1 MPDEKLIAGVALFE
15 GLTPKE
21 REPVFALCRARECS
35 AGETVLSEGN
45 YGEEIYILAKGK
57 VRIELTV
64 TDAADFV
71 TVEQIAEGQLFGE
84 LAIADRRNRSAIAQC
99 ETDCS
104 LIAIRCKDLLSL
116 LEAEHR
122 IGFVVMRNLSRI
134 LATRLRKTN
143 AKLISSV
150 IKG

>member
-1 MPDEKLIAGVALFE
+1 MVDEKVVAGTTLFE

-21 REPVFALCRARECS
+21 RGPILSLCRERECP
-35 AGETVLSEGN
+35 AGETVLFEGN
-45 YGEEIYILAKGK
+45 YGEEIFVVAEGK
-57 VRIELTV
+57 VRIELSV
-64 TDAADFV
+64 TEETGFV
-71 TVEQIAEGQLFGE
+71 TVEQVTAGQLFGE
-84 LAIADRRNRSAIAQC
+84 LALADRRNRSAIAQC

-104 LIAIRCKDLLSL
+104 LITIRCKDLLAL

-122 IGFVVMRNLSRI
+122 IGFVVMRNLARI

-150 IKG
+150 IKD

>member
-1 MPDEKLIAGVALFE
+1 
-15 GLTPKE
+15 KE
-21 REPVFALCRARECS
+21 RETILSLCRERDCP
-35 AGETVLSEGN
+35 AGEPILSEGN
-45 YGEEIYILAKGK
+45 YGEELYVLAKGK

-71 TVEQIAEGQLFGE
+71 TVEQITDGQLFGE
-84 LAIADRRNRSAIAQC
+84 LALADRRNRSAIAQC

-104 LIAIRCKDLLSL
+104 LITIRCKDLLGL
-116 LEAEHR
+116 LETEHR
-122 IGFVVMRNLSRI
+122 IGFVVRRNLARI
-134 LATRLRKTN
+134 LATRLRRTN

>member
-1 MPDEKLIAGVALFE
+1 MLDEKVIAGMALFE

-21 REPVFALCRARECS
+21 RE
-35 AGETVLSEGN
+35 TILSEGN
-45 YGEEIYILAKGK
+45 YGEELYVLAKGK

-64 TDAADFV
+64 TDADFV
-71 TVEQIAEGQLFGE
+71 TVEQITDGQLFGE
-84 LAIADRRNRSAIAQC
+84 LAFADRRNRSAIAQC

-104 LIAIRCKDLLSL
+104 LITIRCKDLLGL
-116 LEAEHR
+116 LETEHR
-122 IGFVVMRNLSRI
+122 IGFVVMRNLARI
-134 LATRLRKTN
+134 LAPRLRRTN

>member
-21 REPVFALCRARECS
+21 REPLLALCRERACS
-35 AGETVLSEGN
+35 AGEMVLSEGN

-64 TDAADFV
+64 TDSADFV

-84 LAIADRRNRSAIAQC
+84 LALADRRNRSAIAQC

-104 LIAIRCKDLLSL
+104 LIAIRCKDLLAL
-116 LEAEHR
+116 LEREPR
-122 IGFVVMRNLSRI
+122 IGYLVMRNLARI
-134 LATRLRKTN
+134 LATRLRRTN

-150 IKG
+150 LKS